1 MYRNVTEILLNKAM
15 DHIGETLE
23 QPTDPRAW
31 DHLLVYCPIEAIERR
46 LETLRARDRGQTS
59 KVSP

>member
-1 MYRNVTEILLNKAM
+1 MFRNVTEILLNKAM

-31 DHLLVYCPIEAIERR
+31 DHLLVYAPREAIERR
-46 LETLRARDRGQTS
+46 MATLLSQELSDG
-59 KVSP
+59 

>member
-1 MYRNVTEILLNKAM
+1 MRNVTEILLNRAM

-31 DHLLVYCPIEAIERR
+31 DHLLLYCPKDALERR
-46 LETLRARDRGQTS
+46 LEAMRQRDAKS
-59 KVSP
+59 